1 MQVNTSAIGA
11 ITPYSKHSFLV
22 KFSFMRS
29 FPIMSKNS
37 FIIFLF
43 KICMIQISVLHYS
56 KLHFGLFKSPVIIC
70 RTSSCVQFAL
80 IASWRMNLAKS
91 SLISF
96 SVIVIS
102 LKFFSSK
109 FKNNW
114 ANLTASPIDTMK
126 TQCLIIDLRCHII
139 I

>member
-1 MQVNTSAIGA
+1 MQINTSAIGA

-29 FPIMSKNS
+29 FAIMSKNS

-43 KICMIQISVLHYS
+43 KICMIQIPVLHYS
-56 KLHFGLFKSPVIIC
+56 KFDFALFKSPVIIC

-96 SVIVIS
+96 SDIVMARN
-102 LKFFSSK
+102 LLMPPQTFCMTYKF
-109 FKNNW
+109 
-114 ANLTASPIDTMK
+114 
-126 TQCLIIDLRCHII
+126 CHLFESVYKSFQTHTHSF
-139 I
+139 

>member
-43 KICMIQISVLHYS
+43 KICIIQIPVLHYS
-56 KLHFGLFKSPVIIC
+56 NSRFALFKFKICII
-70 RTSSCVQFAL
+70 SVWVAFAL

-96 SVIVIS
+96 SVIVIFRKMLIVVCHPS
-102 LKFFSSK
+102 LLFFH
-109 FKNNW
+109 
-114 ANLTASPIDTMK
+114 SPQIADILKIQIDYYTIF
-126 TQCLIIDLRCHII
+126 QDLYR
-139 I
+139 